1 AVGAALD
8 LTFDGRRLPLDE
20 LRHTLASRDLL
31 LVLDN
36 CEHLPVAA
44 FAQELLASA
53 PHLRLLTTARTPLDL
68 AGEVLVRL
76 EGLPV
81 PAAGAANPADYAGVQ
96 FFLAQAQRHA
106 PDLGASADLA
116 AVARLCRLLDGL
128 PLALELAARWVGH
141 YTCDEIAA
149 EIAAD
154 LDFLAIHG
162 RDAPERHRSMR
173 AALDYSWTMLREVE
187 RQALA
192 RLSVFGGAFDRAAA
206 QAVALTP
213 ATLLAALVD
222 ASLLRHLG
230 VGHYG
235 FHELVRQFAAARLA
249 DRGEA
254 EALAERHALYYLELL
269 AGQEAALYGD
279 APQTAAAVCRL
290 AADNMRQAWSWA
302 VEHGTWEA
310 LGRGLPALRQYVRRD
325 GLFYEYAPRVGAAAA
340 RLDALVAAGSATP
353 EQLVLLGRLRGTEA
367 SFLVHQAAAQ
377 APAIARAAI
386 AIAQQAGDALGEA
399 YGYLQLS
406 NAMVPYIASLAP
418 RESPPALDWLERAI
432 ALCQRVDD
440 PAPRERRFAS
450 EVEAD
455 CLLKLSTIQ
464 IDLREYE
471 SACALTEQALAL
483 TRKSGDRMQEAR
495 ALNFAAM
502 ALENAGRYEAS
513 SERRMLML
521 ELARANGSRPEE
533 HRALNNLSCTLIY
546 LGDYCAALEYAQA
559 AIGMLGEWMRSPYEN
574 ADSYHTL
581 SWAACRAG
589 EHELALEKARQSL
602 EFAQAAKA
610 PQYQTLPFLALGD
623 ALYELRRHAEACRA
637 YAAALKIG
645 GEQQMPPLIA
655 VALAGMAR
663 CRLAEGAIE
672 EAWAAIDELLRGTN
686 VLTLGSLWEPLRV
699 AETCHRVLRARGDPR
714 ADEVLRSAAALLEQQ
729 ADMISDRGRR
739 RMFREQVA
747 AHHAILETLAA
758 EAAA

>member
-1 AVGAALD
+1 
-8 LTFDGRRLPLDE
+8 
-20 LRHTLASRDLL
+20 
-31 LVLDN
+31 
-36 CEHLPVAA
+36 
-44 FAQELLASA
+44 
-53 PHLRLLTTARTPLDL
+53 
-68 AGEVLVRL
+68 
-76 EGLPV
+76 
-81 PAAGAANPADYAGVQ
+81 
-96 FFLAQAQRHA
+96 
-106 PDLGASADLA
+106 
-116 AVARLCRLLDGL
+116 
-128 PLALELAARWVGH
+128 
-141 YTCDEIAA
+141 
-149 EIAAD
+149 
-154 LDFLAIHG
+154 
-162 RDAPERHRSMR
+162 
-173 AALDYSWTMLREVE
+173 
-187 RQALA
+187 
-192 RLSVFGGAFDRAAA
+192 
-206 QAVALTP
+206 
-213 ATLLAALVD
+213 
-222 ASLLRHLG
+222 
-230 VGHYG
+230 
-235 FHELVRQFAAARLA
+235 
-249 DRGEA
+249 
-254 EALAERHALYYLELL
+254 
-269 AGQEAALYGD
+269 
-279 APQTAAAVCRL
+279 
-290 AADNMRQAWSWA
+290 
-302 VEHGTWEA
+302 
-310 LGRGLPALRQYVRRD
+310 
-325 GLFYEYAPRVGAAAA
+325 
-340 RLDALVAAGSATP
+340 SATP

-589 EHELALEKARQSL
+589 EH
-602 EFAQAAKA
+602 
-610 PQYQTLPFLALGD
+610 
-623 ALYELRRHAEACRA
+623 
-637 YAAALKIG
+637 
-645 GEQQMPPLIA
+645 
-655 VALAGMAR
+655 
-663 CRLAEGAIE
+663 
-672 EAWAAIDELLRGTN
+672 
-686 VLTLGSLWEPLRV
+686 
-699 AETCHRVLRARGDPR
+699 
-714 ADEVLRSAAALLEQQ
+714 
-729 ADMISDRGRR
+729 
-739 RMFREQVA
+739 
-747 AHHAILETLAA
+747 
-758 EAAA
+758 